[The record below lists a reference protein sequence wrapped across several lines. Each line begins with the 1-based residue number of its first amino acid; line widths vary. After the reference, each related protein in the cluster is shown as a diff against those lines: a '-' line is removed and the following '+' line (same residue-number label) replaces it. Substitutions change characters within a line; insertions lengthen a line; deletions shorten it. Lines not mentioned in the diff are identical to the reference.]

1 MSISATVASHVG
13 RASLE
18 RAVRCQSRN
27 GRAIDGIGSSDFSHR
42 LAGVQTLQR
51 FLALMRRHLARPTET
66 NAARLGALAALTG
79 ASADQF
85 TFELGK
91 SAEDSEHQPAVRGR
105 GVGPAVLQRLEAG

>member
-27 GRAIDGIGSSDFSHR
+27 GRAVDGIGSSDFSHR
-42 LAGVQTLQR
+42 LAGVQTSQR
-51 FLALMRRHLARPTET
+51 LLALMRRHLARPTE
-66 NAARLGALAALTG
+66 ADDARLGALAALTG
-79 ASADQF
+79 AIANQL

-91 SAEDSEHQPAVRGR
+91 TSEHWSRRHA
-105 GVGPAVLQRLEAG
+105 